1 MTWWQWV
8 VISILAWV
16 TADIV
21 LLVLIGWRSPRLRR
35 EEGQTMTEYGVVLGV
50 ITILAIAAF
59 IVVSGGLTQALNNLT
74 SSLP

>member
-1 MTWWQWV
+1 MTWWQWFI
-8 VISILAWV
+8 ISILAWI

-35 EEGQTMTEYGVVLGV
+35 EEGQTMTEYGIVLAL

-59 IVVSGGLTQALNNLT
+59 IVVSGSITEAVNNVR
-74 SSLP
+74 SLLP

>member
-1 MTWWQWV
+1 MTWWQWFI
-8 VISILAWV
+8 ISILAWI

-35 EEGQTMTEYGVVLGV
+35 EEGQTMTEYGIVLAL

-59 IVVSGGLTQALNNLT
+59 IVVSGSITQAVNNLT
-74 SSLP
+74 SFLP

>member
-1 MTWWQWV
+1 MTWWQWFI
-8 VISILAWV
+8 ISILAWI

-35 EEGQTMTEYGVVLGV
+35 EEGQTMTEYGIVLAL

-59 IVVSGGLTQALNNLT
+59 IVVSGSITEAVNNLT
-74 SSLP
+74 SFLP